1 MLLSSWIDR
10 GLFYVEQ
17 PVISF
22 PSLSSYFIKDYVKIT
37 VYRVLFIQV
46 HCSEFM
52 QFAEVENLHDFYSV
66 EGRFVHTQ
74 DQRGF
79 YVVYDVALQDLEE
92 LEKQILLV
100 GSRFIQRN
108 TVKKMRGTEAADVR
122 AGSEVD
128 RVAVLLDLWTCE
140 TEFLESKVQ
149 VQGQKWGLWIIYFVK
164 YVLYLFN
171 LLFSKAGLVHGS
183 LLFSSSWTVTTRRTS
198 TQQGRRR
205 GFSWLELL
213 PTSCTV
219 GHNWTW
225 TRITWFRPT
234 GPR

>member
-1 MLLSSWIDR
+1 MASILPPLFVTLLSSWIDR

-17 PVISF
+17 PVIPS
-22 PSLSSYFIKDYVKIT
+22 PSLSSYFNKDYVKIT
-37 VYRVLFIQV
+37 VHDVLFIQV

-79 YVVYDVALQDLEE
+79 YIVYDAALQDLEE

-108 TVKKMRGTEAADVR
+108 SVKKMRGTETADVR
-122 AGSEVD
+122 SWAGSEVD

-149 VQGQKWGLWIIYFVK
+149 VQGQKCLG
-164 YVLYLFN
+164 
-171 LLFSKAGLVHGS
+171 
-183 LLFSSSWTVTTRRTS
+183 
-198 TQQGRRR
+198 Q
-205 GFSWLELL
+205 
-213 PTSCTV
+213 
-219 GHNWTW
+219 
-225 TRITWFRPT
+225 TRIKPV
-234 GPR
+234 